1 IHLHLRRRRFRV
13 RRRAGPGLPP
23 GDHRRRN
30 GLHGRDRRRTLAG
43 KPRAQVS
50 RKMNTK
56 DLVRKIEKL
65 TKERM
70 SQGDVIDMGD
80 LRRLKER
87 KIQRSI
93 LIIEDDETIR
103 AALKR
108 VFEGEGYRVMA
119 AADGTQLSSVLD
131 DAPVDLIVLD
141 VGLPWINGF
150 ELAEMMKSHS
160 DLKEIP
166 LVFLS
171 ARTSDVD
178 VKRGFEVGAS
188 DYIKKPFDIEK
199 VKRTVNTLIHLAH
212 G

>member
-1 IHLHLRRRRFRV
+1 MSGRRI
-13 RRRAGPGLPP
+13 
-23 GDHRRRN
+23 
-30 GLHGRDRRRTLAG
+30 
-43 KPRAQVS
+43 
-50 RKMNTK
+50 NTK
-56 DLVRKIEKL
+56 DLVLKIEKL

-70 SQGDVIDMGD
+70 SKTDVVDMND
-80 LRRLKER
+80 LRKMRER
-87 KIQRSI
+87 KIQRAI

-108 VFEGEGYRVMA
+108 MFEGEGYRVFA

-131 DAPVDLIVLD
+131 DSAVDLIILD

-150 ELAEMMKSHS
+150 ELAEMMKAHD
-160 DLKEIP
+160 DLKGIP

-171 ARTSDVD
+171 ARTSDAD
-178 VKRGFEVGAS
+178 VKRGFEVGAD

-212 G
+212 D

>member
-1 IHLHLRRRRFRV
+1 M
-13 RRRAGPGLPP
+13 
-23 GDHRRRN
+23 
-30 GLHGRDRRRTLAG
+30 
-43 KPRAQVS
+43 S
-50 RKMNTK
+50 RKINTK
-56 DLVRKIEKL
+56 DLVNKIEKL

-70 SQGDVIDMGD
+70 SEGSVVNMDD
-80 LRRLKER
+80 LRKLRER
-87 KIQRSI
+87 KQPHTL

-108 VFEGEGYRVMA
+108 MFEGEGYRVLA
-119 AADGTQLSSVLD
+119 AADGTQLADVLD
-131 DAPVDLIVLD
+131 DAPVDLIILD
-141 VGLPWINGF
+141 VGLPWINGY
-150 ELAEMMKSHS
+150 ELAEMMKAND

-171 ARTSDVD
+171 ARTSEAD
-178 VKRGFEVGAS
+178 VKKGFDVGAD

>member
-1 IHLHLRRRRFRV
+1 M
-13 RRRAGPGLPP
+13 
-23 GDHRRRN
+23 
-30 GLHGRDRRRTLAG
+30 
-43 KPRAQVS
+43 S
-50 RKMNTK
+50 RKINTR
-56 DLVRKIEKL
+56 DLVKKIEKL
-65 TKERM
+65 TQERM
-70 SQGDVIDMGD
+70 TKDDVVDIDEVRK
-80 LRRLKER
+80 LRSR

-108 VFEGEGYRVMA
+108 MFEGEGYRVLA

-131 DAPVDLIVLD
+131 DSAVDLIILD

-150 ELAEMMKSHS
+150 ELAEMMKAHE
-160 DLKEIP
+160 DLCEIP

-171 ARTSDVD
+171 ARTGDAD
-178 VKRGFEVGAS
+178 IKRGFAVGAD

-212 G
+212 D